1 MIEYKSGEE
10 LSFMKKSPHS
20 PECVSSMIIFGL
32 AFCFIMPTLIVCVIE
47 EYTESKKLKG
57 IIIILSIA
65 LAAFIAAFSL
75 GLPLVFS

>member
-1 MIEYKSGEE
+1 MQLGYFDFYCISI
-10 LSFMKKSPHS
+10 MT
-20 PECVSSMIIFGL
+20 IFGF
-32 AFCFIMPTLIVCVIE
+32 AFCFILPTLIVCVIE
-47 EYTESKKLKG
+47 ECNENKKLKG